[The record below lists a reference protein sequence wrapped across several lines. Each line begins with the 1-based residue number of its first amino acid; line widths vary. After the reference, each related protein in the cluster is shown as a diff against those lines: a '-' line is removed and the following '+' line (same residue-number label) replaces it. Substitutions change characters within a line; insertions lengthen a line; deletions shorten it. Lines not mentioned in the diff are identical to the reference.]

1 MRNDGEKKTILIAT
15 VGTTKDPIE
24 FAIEKHSPDIVF
36 LAYGRPAPFQSFS
49 PLEIV
54 TELRNK
60 LVKNSIEVHPIEISQ
75 PENLEKC
82 LLEFSEIVKQLNNYS
97 ENSKVIIDITGG
109 TKIMSAAALHT
120 FLTSFFGEF
129 YIEYIGGSK
138 RDEYGRVLK
147 ESMTERVTFS
157 YKTRILEIIRAVEN
171 YEFNIAVKLS
181 EKFPDTTQGR
191 FLKNACLSLLLW
203 DNFEY
208 KQAFEKIKGE
218 TYNLAKIYQENDGY
232 GRIPEII
239 IKLVRNAKRI
249 IDTVN
254 ILNKA
259 QNGENIKI
267 NSNEAFLL
275 VADILA
281 NTERR
286 FFASNFSE
294 CVLRSYRSV
303 EASLQ
308 IKLLELGINPWKPE
322 NIEKFIDVNKFL
334 EATSLKEIPDK
345 FSLNH
350 CFVFMKLFDSEF
362 EKIEEDLKYIQ
373 QIRNYSFLEHGYM
386 SVSKEKAEKC
396 LKYAKEI
403 TSKIIGIQDI
413 ENIIEEIRI

>member
-1 MRNDGEKKTILIAT
+1 MQNNGEKKTILVAT

-36 LAYGRPAPFQSFS
+36 LAYGRPTPSQLYS

-54 TELRNK
+54 TEIKNK
-60 LVKNSIEVHPIEISQ
+60 LIKKGIEVYPIEISQ

-82 LLEFSEIVKQLNNYS
+82 LFDFSGIVKQLNNYS
-97 ENSKVIIDITGG
+97 ENSKIIIDITGG

-129 YIEYIGGSK
+129 YIEYIGGPK
-138 RDEYGRVLK
+138 RDEHGRVAK
-147 ESMTERVTFS
+147 ESMIERVTSS

-181 EKFPDTTQGR
+181 ENLPDTNQGR
-191 FLKNACLSLLLW
+191 FLKNSCLSLLLW

-218 TYNLAKIYQENDGY
+218 TYCLAKIYNENNEY
-232 GRIPEII
+232 GKIPEII
-239 IKLVRNAKRI
+239 IKLVQNAKRI
-249 IDTVN
+249 INTVN
-254 ILNKA
+254 ILKKA

-267 NSNEAFLL
+267 NSKDAFLL

-281 NTERR
+281 NAERR

-294 CVLRSYRSV
+294 CVLRSYRSI

-322 NIEKFIDVNKFL
+322 NIEKFIDVNRFL
-334 EATSLKEIPDK
+334 EEISLKDLPDK
-345 FSLNH
+345 FSLHH
-350 CFVFMKLFDSEF
+350 CFVFLKLFDSEF
-362 EKIEEDLKYIQ
+362 EKIEEELKYIQ
-373 QIRNYSFLEHGYM
+373 QTRNYSFLEHGYM

-396 LKYAKEI
+396 LRYAKEI
-403 TSKIIGIQDI
+403 TSKIIGIQNI